1 MIKSSLT
8 ELMPIHLQLFNA
20 VLKSGFMPQ
29 TWSYGLITPIFKSG
43 TKSDSSNY
51 RGICIASC
59 LGNLFC
65 SILNQGLT
73 EQIQSRDI
81 LHKSQIGFLANNR
94 TADHVLHYEN

>member
-1 MIKSSLT
+1 MIKSSLN
-8 ELMPIHLQLFNA
+8 ELMPIYLQLFNA

-43 TKSDSSNY
+43 SKSDSSNY
-51 RGICIASC
+51 PGICIASC

-81 LHKSQIGFLANNR
+81 LLKSQIGLLANNQ
-94 TADHVLHYEN
+94 TADHVLHHKH

>member
-1 MIKSSLT
+1 MIKSSLN
-8 ELMPIHLQLFNA
+8 ELMPIYLQLFNA

-29 TWSYGLITPIFKSG
+29 TWSYGTITSIFKNG
-43 TKSDSSNY
+43 TESDSSNY

-59 LGNLFC
+59 LGNLYC
-65 SILNQGLT
+65 SILNQRLT

-94 TADHVLHYEN
+94 TADHVLHYEH